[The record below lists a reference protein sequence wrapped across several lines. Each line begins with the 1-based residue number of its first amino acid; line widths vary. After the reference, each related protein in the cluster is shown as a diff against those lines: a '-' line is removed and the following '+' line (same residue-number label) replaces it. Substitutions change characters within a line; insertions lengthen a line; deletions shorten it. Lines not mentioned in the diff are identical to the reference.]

1 MSDMSEVIMAKSDQI
16 NAVDLT
22 GAPRTIKIRA
32 INVQPGTEQPVTIQI
47 EGDKKYFRPCKSM
60 SRVLVRAWGPD
71 SAKYVGKSL
80 RIYNDPDVLWAGMK
94 VGGIRIS
101 HMSDIDGEF
110 TMALAENK
118 KNRKPF
124 TVKPMP
130 QQRLQQQQPPAQR
143 TPPATSEDDDDGRQG
158 EPSGTDIAP
167 GDANA
172 DPRLTKLYE
181 IKNAIFAAPDID
193 ALNAIVEREG
203 SHVEAMTEAQQ
214 AELNAAHD
222 ARHAELSA

>member
-1 MSDMSEVIMAKSDQI
+1 MSDMSEVIIAKSDQI

-32 INVQPGTEQPVTIQI
+32 VNVQPGTEQPVTIQI

-130 QQRLQQQQPPAQR
+130 QQRPPAQQQ
-143 TPPATSEDDDDGRQG
+143 TTAFKPEIAQQEEEPAAD
-158 EPSGTDIAP
+158 
-167 GDANA
+167 

-181 IKNAIFAAPDID
+181 IKNATFAAPDID

-214 AELNAAHD
+214 SELNDAHAA
-222 ARHAELSA
+222 RYAELSA